1 MSQSHNAFSSLMN
14 QYGAQAEQEKI
25 AQAKSEKRAETFR
38 QARRT
43 ATLSILAGAFAA
55 AAYYHNEV
63 NVQVSRVMEKA
74 FFKSPYSQ
82 AEASATSKVAD
93 IQSQANKNNKII
105 ESTYK

>member
-1 MSQSHNAFSSLMN
+1 MSQSQNAFSSLMN

-25 AQAKSEKRAETFR
+25 AQAKADKRAETFR

-63 NVQVSRVMEKA
+63 TAQVSRGMEKA
-74 FFKSPYSQ
+74 FFKSPYAQ
-82 AEASATSKVAD
+82 AETGATSKVAD
-93 IQSQANKNNKII
+93 IQAHAEKNKQII